1 MGWRQEQ
8 TVRFD
13 FSAAGGGA
21 RVESLIDTLPDKKP
35 ARGSAMF
42 LFANRGGG
50 TAYLIT
56 TADVGNIEN
65 TPLQIPPTESREGG
79 PFQWGAN
86 FDPDDFPKL
95 SGELDADVY
104 ITPLSNDNPAD

>member
-13 FSAAGGGA
+13 FSAGGGGA
-21 RVESLIDTLPDKKP
+21 RVEELIDTLPDKKP

-42 LFANRGGG
+42 VFANRGTG
-50 TAYLIT
+50 TAFLV
-56 TADVGNIEN
+56 TAADIGNIEN
-65 TPLQIPPTESREGG
+65 TPFEIPAGATREGG

-86 FDPDDFPKL
+86 FDVDDFPKL
-95 SGELDADVY
+95 NGAVDADVFVV
-104 ITPLSNDNPAD
+104 PLSNDNPAD